1 MAKKPQFKFEAP
13 IPGMSLTTPPGN
25 RPWEN
30 PPKFANV
37 EEVITHYFDKMDN
50 EDRQDQLITILEDG
64 FPINMLVDSM
74 ITSGVMSGIHTLEA
88 GLLAAP
94 VLSEYIQTLAEI
106 EDVNFVVSAE
116 DKKRGM
122 KPAMKAKF
130 DKMLREELQIEREKR
145 FMPQEEEEAPIEELG
160 EETAPTPRGLMARP
174 KVNDPEEDV
183 ADIMQEGVA

>member
-1 MAKKPQFKFEAP
+1 MAKKQQFKFEAP

-30 PPKFANV
+30 PPKHTNV
-37 EEVITHYFDKMDN
+37 EDVIKFYFNKMDD
-50 EDRQDQLITILEDG
+50 EDRQDQLLDILEDG

-74 ITSGVMSGIHTLEA
+74 VTSGVMSGIHTLEA

-94 VLSEYIQTLAEI
+94 VLSEYMQTLAEI
-106 EDVNFVVSAE
+106 EGVSYTISPE

-122 KPAMKAKF
+122 KPTMKNKF
-130 DKMLREELQIEREKR
+130 DKMLREELQIERDKQ

-160 EETAPTPRGLMARP
+160 EESAPAPRGLMARSKP
-174 KVNDPEEDV
+174 AEDV
-183 ADIMQEGVA
+183 AEDMMQEGVM